1 MHNSYFA
8 QLLKKR
14 GYDPAV
20 YFQGSVQLDGGLVS
34 VTNKI
39 MNALT
44 ETKDA
49 KETKQNKTKE
59 TWCPNFL
66 PVLSSGLTIGLVRVG
81 NVNDSPY
88 LGSDDQG
95 VKAVAARLASNLL
108 TACLS
113 RGVNVVVPTSSGLYQ
128 NAEFL
133 DTVLEI
139 STGAAGLAFGQT
151 LPKEEESQAGKLY
164 VMDARGVDDAVELVT
179 GLAASGCHSIV
190 MFSERKFVPQHEM
203 VPITV
208 VSCCGSKDEKVTVK
222 EIVEAMRLA
231 HGKHS
236 RGDIP
241 ISAFQISR
249 GLLSVSV

>member
-8 QLLKKR
+8 QLLKNR

-139 STGAAGLAFGQT
+139 
-151 LPKEEESQAGKLY
+151 
-164 VMDARGVDDAVELVT
+164 
-179 GLAASGCHSIV
+179 
-190 MFSERKFVPQHEM
+190 
-203 VPITV
+203 
-208 VSCCGSKDEKVTVK
+208 
-222 EIVEAMRLA
+222 
-231 HGKHS
+231 
-236 RGDIP
+236 
-241 ISAFQISR
+241 
-249 GLLSVSV
+249 

>member
-59 TWCPNFL
+59 TWCSTLL

-133 DTVLEI
+133 DTGWIGKKSWEKVLEKESLKMWNNI
-139 STGAAGLAFGQT
+139 IDHSTFT
-151 LPKEEESQAGKLY
+151 KS
-164 VMDARGVDDAVELVT
+164 
-179 GLAASGCHSIV
+179 
-190 MFSERKFVPQHEM
+190 
-203 VPITV
+203 
-208 VSCCGSKDEKVTVK
+208 
-222 EIVEAMRLA
+222 
-231 HGKHS
+231 
-236 RGDIP
+236 
-241 ISAFQISR
+241 
-249 GLLSVSV
+249 LSTKK